1 MNRRLATFTPAA
13 ARAALVAIAVL
24 AAGCS
29 TLGSAPSGAP
39 SSQPQP
45 ILASRPLATAFTAAG
60 RVAARVSGDS
70 ARGFSGEFSWAHR
83 AADDTIELL
92 TPLGQIAARINLT
105 PAGATI
111 ELPDGT
117 TTSTADPEGFLTGSF
132 GVALPLAALPSWLQG
147 VPVPGAPYRA
157 QADAAGRPST
167 IWQNGWQIQYTEYS
181 SDSPTARPT
190 RIQLNQGNVDARLI
204 VSEWSAQ

>member
-1 MNRRLATFTPAA
+1 MIRHPAHVTPIA
-13 ARAALVAIAVL
+13 ARAALFAAIVL

-29 TLGSAPSGAP
+29 TLGSPLSGAP
-39 SSQPQP
+39 STQSQSA
-45 ILASRPLATAFTAAG
+45 LAARPLATTFTAAG
-60 RVAARVSGDS
+60 RVAARVSGAS
-70 ARGFSGEFSWAHR
+70 ARGFSGGFSWAHR

-117 TTSTADPEGFLTGSF
+117 TTSTSDPEGFLTESF

-147 VPVPGAPYRA
+147 VPVRGAPYRA
-157 QADAAGRPST
+157 EADAVGRPST

-181 SDSPTARPT
+181 SDAPTARPT
-190 RIQLNQGNVDARLI
+190 RIQLNQGNVDARMI